1 MAKADVNG
9 EDRLSLFDALC
20 QTADADG
27 YDGDIRWNF
36 EKFIIEGDGT
46 VTRFSS
52 RVKPEAL
59 GL

>member
-9 EDRLSLFDALC
+9 ADRLSLYETLC

-27 YDGDIRWNF
+27 HEGDIRWNF

-46 VTRFSS
+46 VARFSS